1 MSPNLGLVLEQGCV
15 VWAVDQAVDQAKW
28 LATMKVITESE
39 PTDTELVTM
48 LLFKL
53 QATSL
58 ERS

>member
-15 VWAVDQAVDQAKW
+15 VWAVDQAKW